1 MQPRKTPDVAR
12 SHQADLGH
20 CFKLVGKPPTRLPSR
35 CPAKRQSIGSCEGAW
50 KPAEMSSQ
58 STDTVS
64 AYSSVPE
71 ILQAKGR
78 RLRVNYVRRDDDYE
92 VCCWEGLPD
101 TRKLFVEH
109 VIEHRPLVYAI

>member
-1 MQPRKTPDVAR
+1 MQPRKTPDIAR

-20 CFKLVGKPPTRLPSR
+20 CFNSVGKPPTRVPAR
-35 CPAKRQSIGSCEGAW
+35 CPAKRQTIPSSKGAW
-50 KPAEMSSQ
+50 KPVEMSSH

-78 RLRVNYVRRDDDYE
+78 RLRVNYVRRDDDYK
-92 VCCWEGLPD
+92 VG
-101 TRKLFVEH
+101 R
-109 VIEHRPLVYAI
+109 